1 MAPLPGALVSF
12 SDLVSSFVD
21 FFTDDPT
28 LAVYLGL
35 PGPHDR
41 LSDPSP
47 EHQAARVE
55 RARALLAGVQAFDED
70 LSFDDRLD
78 RDLMVLELKA
88 AIGRGTRELNGRL
101 ESTQLPKAAEEIGD
115 PPFLMFVNDP
125 RPAAERLSDIT
136 ARLEG
141 TPAWLDAL
149 LARLDTPVQRWVD
162 IDVERVEGL
171 PSLFANL
178 RTWAAQEGWADAPRL
193 AAACRSAED
202 ALKSY
207 IERLRA
213 LPTTTQLHLDHA
225 AALDIV
231 RSKGIDLDLSEL
243 HALATDYLARLDRE
257 LHALRDELVVQHG
270 LDGDTSVEQLGEFLD
285 GHYRVTL
292 ADESDMDGVLRRYEQ
307 ERGRILEFIAERD
320 LFPILPDQDMRL
332 MRTPAFME
340 PSIPA
345 GAMMPPP
352 PLRPGTKT
360 SLVYLTLKPELL
372 AEHTELGIPGMMIH
386 EGIPGHHLQLATA
399 AAHRSRV
406 RRLYDG
412 AHHAEGW
419 TTMLE
424 DYMLD
429 LGYMGELTAAARFSG
444 KRDIARIGARVAI
457 DLFFMTGDKSFLDVG
472 VDCDLSSD
480 DPFVAAGSLLQAV
493 TGFVPGRVQA
503 ELNWYSQERGYPLSY
518 LTGNH
523 LVWTLKRELADANRG
538 RLEGLALDRVFHRI
552 YLESGNMP
560 VRWLWRVF
568 RHEGLLPPALGLG

>member
-1 MAPLPGALVSF
+1 MSF

-21 FFTDDPT
+21 LVTEDPT
-28 LAVYLGL
+28 QAVYLGL
-35 PGPHDR
+35 IGPHDR
-41 LSDPSP
+41 LSDPSLD
-47 EHQAARVE
+47 EQAAKVT
-55 RARALLAGVQAFDED
+55 RARALLARVQAIEED
-70 LSFDDRLD
+70 LPFESQLD
-78 RDLMVLELKA
+78 RDLMVLELQA
-88 AIGRGTRELNGRL
+88 AISRGTRELNGRL

-125 RPAAERLSDIT
+125 RPAEARLADIT

-141 TPAWLDAL
+141 TPAWLDGL
-149 LARLDTPVQRWVD
+149 LARLDRPVQRWVD
-162 IDVERVEGL
+162 IDAERVEGL

-178 RTWAAQEGWADAPRL
+178 RGWAEHEGWAGAPRL
-193 AAACRSAED
+193 TAACRVAED
-202 ALKSY
+202 ALTSY
-207 IERLRA
+207 VERLRA
-213 LPTTTQLHLDHA
+213 LPTTTQLHLDHDA
-225 AALDIV
+225 AAEIV
-231 RSKGIDLDLSEL
+231 RSKGIDLSLSEL
-243 HALATDYLARLDRE
+243 HELATNYLARLDGE
-257 LHALRDELVVQHG
+257 LTELRTELVAQHG
-270 LDGDTSVEQLGEFLD
+270 LDGDTTVEQLGEFLD
-285 GHYRVTL
+285 AHYRVKL
-292 ADESDMDGVLRRYEQ
+292 ADDSDMDGILRRYEQ
-307 ERGRILEFIAERD
+307 ERGRILEFVAERD

-399 AAHRSRV
+399 AAHASPV

-429 LGYMGELTAAARFSG
+429 LGYMGELTAAARFSC

-457 DLFFMTGDKSFLDVG
+457 DLYFMTGDEDFLDVG
-472 VDCDLSSD
+472 VDCDLSSK

-523 LVWTLKRELADANRG
+523 LVWTLKRELAEANRG
-538 RLEGLALDRVFHRI
+538 RLEGLALDRVFHRT

-568 RHEGLLPPALGLG
+568 RHAGLLPPADALV